1 VRLYVSVGADGV
13 DSSHG
18 GRAGAVTSV
27 SPWAVGSFL
36 ALAALLGVA
45 AAWWLRGRRYRLD
58 DDVVLRTPSPWW
70 VPVLAVVGTFLA
82 VPFWTGESFVILV
95 TYELALVWASTL
107 AVIDL
112 EVRRLPDMLVLPAYP
127 VAAVLLGA
135 AAAVTGDGWALLRAA
150 TCAGVAVV
158 VYLAAALLAP
168 GVDGLGLGDVKLAGV
183 LAALLGW
190 FGWYTALVGLAAGFV
205 LGGLAALG
213 LLLTRR
219 ADRRS
224 TIAFGPSMIL
234 GAYLCGLLAPIF

>member
-1 VRLYVSVGADGV
+1 VTSSSALAVGAFL
-13 DSSHG
+13 
-18 GRAGAVTSV
+18 AFAALIGAV
-27 SPWAVGSFL
+27 
-36 ALAALLGVA
+36 

-58 DDVVLRTPSPWW
+58 DDVVVRTPSPWW

-82 VPFWTGESFVILV
+82 VPFWNGESFVILV
-95 TYELALVWASTL
+95 TYELALVWASAL

-127 VAAVLLGA
+127 VTALLLGVA
-135 AAAVTGDGWALLRAA
+135 AGVTGDGWALLRAA

-168 GVDGLGLGDVKLAGV
+168 GVDGLGLGDVKLSGV
-183 LAALLGW
+183 LALLGW
-190 FGWYTALVGLAAGFV
+190 FGWYSALVGLAAGFV

-234 GAYLCGLLAPIF
+234 GAYLCGLLAPIL